1 MILLKNTIK
10 ILKRLNAIASNKLF
24 IIFEIFQSY
33 IFFKKKLKILFS
45 PKHEWESSIKNG
57 FQYTQHEIL
66 FDEIS
71 SSNIKDY
78 DLIVPL
84 TIHDLKYLN
93 EVRNLIID
101 NPIPIPSM
109 ENILLCDDK
118 DLFNKTLIAKGFGY
132 LIPNIGCEQTYP
144 YILKKKID
152 EWGVNSHIIFNAEQE
167 YIFSDALTNP
177 EYFSQQFIIGSKEY
191 ATHILI
197 KDMQIICSL
206 TIEYNFETET
216 PIKGKDEPIYT
227 KIISTPPYLKVFSSV
242 LTAINFNGLCC
253 INYKVYKNSPFIME
267 INPRFGGSL
276 GSYFFSFV
284 EACQGTK

>member
-1 MILLKNTIK
+1 MILVKNTIK
-10 ILKRLNAIASNKLF
+10 RLKRLNARSSNKLF
-24 IIFEIFQSY
+24 FIFEIFLSY

-45 PKHEWESSIKNG
+45 PKPAWEPFIKKG
-57 FQYTQHEIL
+57 FKYMQHEIL
-66 FDEIS
+66 FDDIS
-71 SSNIKDY
+71 SRNIKDY

-84 TIHDLKYLN
+84 SIQDLKYLN

-101 NPIPIPSM
+101 NSIPIPSM

-118 DLFNKTLIAKGFGY
+118 DIFNKTFIAKGFGY

-177 EYFSQQFIIGSKEY
+177 EYFSQQLIIGSKEY

-206 TIEYNFETET
+206 TFEYNFETET
-216 PIKGKDEPIYT
+216 PIKGKDKPI
-227 KIISTPPYLKVFSSV
+227 
-242 LTAINFNGLCC
+242 
-253 INYKVYKNSPFIME
+253 
-267 INPRFGGSL
+267 
-276 GSYFFSFV
+276 
-284 EACQGTK
+284 

>member
-1 MILLKNTIK
+1 MISFKNTIK
-10 ILKRLNAIASNKLF
+10 RLKRLNARANNKLF
-24 IIFEIFQSY
+24 IIFERFQLY
-33 IFFKKKLKILFS
+33 IFFRKKLKILFS
-45 PKHEWESSIKNG
+45 PKQDWEPIIKNG

-84 TIHDLKYLN
+84 TIYDLKYLN

-101 NPIPIPSM
+101 NSIPIPSM

-152 EWGVNSHIIFNAEQE
+152 EWGANSHIIFNAEQE

-177 EYFSQQFIIGSKEY
+177 EYFSQRLIIGSKEY

-227 KIISTPPYLKVFSSV
+227 KVIFFPPYLKVFSSV
-242 LTAINFNGLCC
+242 LTTINFNGLCC

-276 GSYFFSFV
+276 GLYFFSFIRHIV
-284 EACQGTK
+284 K

>member
-1 MILLKNTIK
+1 MKLLKNTAK
-10 ILKRLNAIASNKLF
+10 RLKRLDARASNKLF
-24 IIFEIFQSY
+24 IYFQRIQLY
-33 IFFKKKLKILFS
+33 LFFKKKLKILFS
-45 PKHEWESSIKNG
+45 PKLNWEPIIKNG
-57 FQYTQHEIL
+57 FKYTQHEVF

-93 EVRNLIID
+93 EARNLII
-101 NPIPIPSM
+101 NNFIPIPSM

-118 DLFNKTLIAKGFGY
+118 ELFNKTLIAKGFGY
-132 LIPNIGCEQTYP
+132 LIPNIECEQTYP

-152 EWGVNSHIIFNAEQE
+152 EWGENSHIIYNAKQE

-177 EYFSQQFIIGSKEY
+177 EYFSQQLIIGSKEY

-227 KIISTPPYLKVFSSV
+227 KIIFPSPYLKVFSSV
-242 LTAINFNGLCC
+242 LTTINFNGLCC

-276 GSYFFSFV
+276 GLYFFSFIRHIV
-284 EACQGTK
+284 K